1 MVPGIAMWT
10 IAAMTPT
17 PDSPPAPRLLVVTID
32 RLPAWMLSA
41 WGATWVA
48 TPAIDALAAR
58 GLVFDRLVT
67 PAIDPV
73 ATLRDLVGPL
83 FDPAANGARRPAAI
97 VTDDPAIVA
106 AIGIDAAAD
115 VRHVA
120 IQPTE
125 TVADDESRTNL
136 ARLFAAAVEAVGDG
150 TRRAVWCH
158 ASSLGVVWDAPQSF
172 RDAYVDP
179 EDPVPPFGAR
189 PPEFRVDAETDPD
202 LVVGVRQVF
211 AGQLTLLDRQF
222 RRLLDAVGGPE
233 GGGWTVLMAG
243 VRGLPLGLH
252 GWVGGGGDAVPYGET
267 IHVPAVLADGRGR
280 SCGQRYG
287 GLVVPAD
294 LGATLRELLAG
305 DGPASMAGSTQAADD
320 PRGRSLVPLL
330 ETWSLPPRGRVV
342 ATGGRGVAIV
352 TPEWQLLLERDGSA
366 AGPRPRLFA
375 KPDDYFEL
383 SDVADRCP
391 EIVEDLR

>member
-1 MVPGIAMWT
+1 
-10 IAAMTPT
+10 MTPT

-83 FDPAANGARRPAAI
+83 FDPAATGARRSAAI

-106 AIGIDAAAD
+106 AVGGDAAAD

-125 TVADDESRTNL
+125 TVAEDESRTNL
-136 ARLFAAAVEAVGDG
+136 ARLFAAAAEAVGESA
-150 TRRAVWCH
+150 RRFVWCH

-222 RRLLDAVGGPE
+222 RRLLDAVGGLHGRGE
-233 GGGWTVLMAG
+233 GGVGWTVLMAG

-267 IHVPAVLADGRGR
+267 IHVPAVLADARGR

-294 LGATLRELLAG
+294 LGATLRDLLAG
-305 DGPASMAGSTQAADD
+305 DEPAVMGARTQEADD

-342 ATGGRGVAIV
+342 ATGERGMAIV

-366 AGPRPRLFA
+366 AAPRPRLFA
-375 KPDDYFEL
+375 KPDDHFEL

-391 EIVEDLR
+391 EVVEGLR